1 MGEKSYPLR
10 LDDFFVAA
18 AEMKLE
24 FVSYNSGIIGGQK
37 GKKGGTMP
45 RQVAIA
51 VLVTL
56 CMTIL
61 AGCNT
66 VKGVGK
72 DIESGGKAIERSSGK

>member
-1 MGEKSYPLR
+1 ML
-10 LDDFFVAA
+10 
-18 AEMKLE
+18 
-24 FVSYNSGIIGGQK
+24 
-37 GKKGGTMP
+37 

-51 VLVTL
+51 ALVTL

-61 AGCNT
+61 TGCNT